1 MTYALP
7 MLVASA
13 AAAFFCY
20 LIANSFPT
28 LRNRAC
34 RIVCVSCPVLLA
46 ALLFVFSDALLNPF
60 YESLQNLGS
69 RGHDGLESLTVIVAS
84 LLTLITLLIAN
95 LAAQIRILNRRGLD
109 S

>member
-1 MTYALP
+1 MI
-7 MLVASA
+7 VASA

-34 RIVCVSCPVLLA
+34 RIVCLGCPILLA
-46 ALLFVFSDALLNPF
+46 ALLLAFSGALLSPL
-60 YESLQNLGS
+60 YESLRNLGS
-69 RGHDGLESLTVIVAS
+69 RGRDGLESLTVIVAS
-84 LLTLITLLIAN
+84 LLVLIALLVAN

-109 S
+109 TK